1 VGVFLRF
8 RQEPIAIMSDLKQMF
23 HQVKVDPKDI
33 DAFRFL
39 WWPNGDLTKGP
50 DDYQM
55 LVHLFGATSSHSC
68 ASYALKKTAVD
79 YEVEFDVGTVN
90 TLNRNFYVDDCLKSL
105 SSIEKALKIVEGLP
119 KLLKRGG
126 FNPTKWTFTLREL
139 IDVIPEEERAPTIA
153 NLDLEKLPM
162 NRALGVRWN
171 VEKDTFGFKVT
182 RRDVLDTCPQYM
194 IL

>member
-1 VGVFLRF
+1 
-8 RQEPIAIMSDLKQMF
+8 M
-23 HQVKVDPKDI
+23 
-33 DAFRFL
+33 
-39 WWPNGDLTKGP
+39 
-50 DDYQM
+50 
-55 LVHLFGATSSHSC
+55 
-68 ASYALKKTAVD
+68 
-79 YEVEFDVGTVN
+79 
-90 TLNRNFYVDDCLKSL
+90 
-105 SSIEKALKIVEGLP
+105 
-119 KLLKRGG
+119 KRGG